1 MAGRFNT
8 VTEEIQNSI
17 RLVSFASDECTKSL
31 ANTVCELGH
40 RVEFVQN
47 DTWLDY
53 HEDTSGN
60 TIVLIENEDFVRS
73 NILHS
78 FGRSRGSGL
87 LGVFCFEANGWDKQ
101 IVRNCP
107 DFVFWPCSRFEIQC
121 RIERIFCCQHVSN
134 LVWSTD
140 NLSEKIK
147 QLKLIGESDVFVSAM
162 SELSVF
168 ADCDAPVLIQG
179 ETGTGKELAAQAVHA
194 LSERCDKP
202 FVAVNCGAIPDN
214 LFENELFGHE
224 KGAFTDAKESQ
235 KGLVAQAQGGT
246 LFLDEID
253 ALSPMAQVALLRFL
267 EVQEYRPL
275 GGQSVKIA
283 DTRIITAT
291 NARLTDLRNST
302 MFRQDLLFRLD
313 VFEIRLPP
321 LRERG
326 FDIDLL
332 TQHFLQRYALKYGK
346 PEKSLHPGMLDWM
359 REYEWKG
366 NVRELDNFIHR
377 AFLLSKTKLIFMPK
391 PSPGQST
398 SASSQS
404 RGMPWRNLSFKEA
417 KNNTLEQFEK
427 SYITWLMSET
437 HGNLSMAA
445 RKTGQQRSSL
455 RKLLH
460 KHGIDKNAWRPD
472 LQ

>member
-1 MAGRFNT
+1 MNE
-8 VTEEIQNSI
+8 VIQDSI

-31 ANTVCELGH
+31 AHTVCELGH
-40 RVEFVQN
+40 RIEFVQN

-53 HEDTSGN
+53 HEDSPGN
-60 TIVLIENEDFVRS
+60 TIVLVENEDFVQS
-73 NILHS
+73 NLLHS
-78 FGRSRGSGL
+78 FDRSRGAGL
-87 LGVFCFEANGWDKQ
+87 LGVFCLEANGWDRQ

-107 DFVFWPCSRFEIQC
+107 DFVIWPCSRFEIQY
-121 RIERIFCCQHVSN
+121 RIERIFCSPHVSN
-134 LVWSTD
+134 ASWTVN
-140 NLSEKIK
+140 NLADKFK
-147 QLKLIGESDVFVSAM
+147 QLKLIGESDVFIAAM
-162 SELSVF
+162 SELFVF
-168 ADCDAPVLIQG
+168 AGCDAPVLIQG
-179 ETGTGKELAAQAVHA
+179 ETGTGKELAARAIHA
-194 LSERCDKP
+194 LSDRRNQP

-214 LFENELFGHE
+214 LIENELFGHE

-253 ALSPMAQVALLRFL
+253 TLSAMAQVALLRFL
-267 EVQEYRPL
+267 ELQEYRPL
-275 GGQSVKIA
+275 GGQSVKTG

-291 NARLTDLRNST
+291 NARLAQTQSSGK
-302 MFRQDLLFRLD
+302 FRQDLLFRLD
-313 VFEIRLPP
+313 VLSIALPP

-332 TQHFLQRYALKYGK
+332 AQYFLRCYAVKYGK
-346 PEKSLHPGMLDWM
+346 PDKFMHPGMLDWM

-366 NVRELDNFIHR
+366 NIRELDNFIHR

-391 PSPGQST
+391 PLPGQST
-398 SASSQS
+398 STSSQS

-417 KNNTLEQFEK
+417 KNDTLENFEK

-437 HGNLSMAA
+437 RGNISMAA

-460 KHGIDKNAWRPD
+460 KHGIDKNAWLPD